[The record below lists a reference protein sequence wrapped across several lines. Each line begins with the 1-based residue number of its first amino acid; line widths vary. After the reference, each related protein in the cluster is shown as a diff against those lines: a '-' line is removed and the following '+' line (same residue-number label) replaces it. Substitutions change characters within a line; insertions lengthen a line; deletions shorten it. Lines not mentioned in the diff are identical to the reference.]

1 MNQRIIPWG
10 TVVAGGIALG
20 TALLVGLTEI
30 GGVSIPFGSAG
41 PGAVIVVGLLILL
54 AGLVVVLR
62 SGRAARA
69 ASTAAEP
76 STPHSTTSGTPS
88 HDASADTTPA
98 VTAPGASA
106 VSQSEERP

>member
-62 SGRAARA
+62 SGRSARA

-76 STPHSTTSGTPS
+76 STPAPSTAEPEHAEPEHAEQSSPRPQSS
-88 HDASADTTPA
+88 H
-98 VTAPGASA
+98 
-106 VSQSEERP
+106 